1 MPCRGVLREPWSIH
15 LWGGVMW
22 VMEKFLGRA
31 AVMGDFSASR
41 REGLVFMS
49 AAVSWLPEKGPLS
62 RAG

>member
-1 MPCRGVLREPWSIH
+1 
-15 LWGGVMW
+15 MW
-22 VMEKFLGRA
+22 VMERFLGRA